1 MRRVPLPFAIF
12 YEILLIILSFT
23 FPPLWIYAIINAIPL
38 VVSFGKYEYENHED
52 FEKFI
57 IPENTKAERELNKL
71 FYKNHKIR
79 LRYHYSS
86 STKKNKLQANEYFY
100 QDICTSIYNKA
111 DIKKYISNKII
122 IDKNIFNIF
131 QEFSL
136 NYKYPP
142 ENLIQTINI
151 LDNQIRFLIV
161 IFELYNIE
169 IFEKNYDYKTKIIE
183 AKNYDYITKIIEAK
197 NSKKFWL
204 NYLLSSLVSI
214 NDLLNMNIKATSISD
229 ENRTNVYATI
239 KLLEE
244 NTNFSLTVCLLYF
257 EELNDAQIKKIN

>member
-1 MRRVPLPFAIF
+1 MKRVPLPFAIF
-12 YEILLIILSFT
+12 YEISLIILSFT

-38 VVSFGKYEYENHED
+38 VFSFGKYEYENHEG

-57 IPENTKAERELNKL
+57 IPEDTNAKKELNKL

-79 LRYHYSS
+79 LRYYYSGT
-86 STKKNKLQANEYFY
+86 TKKNKLQANEFFY
-100 QDICTSIYNKA
+100 RDICTSIYDKVG
-111 DIKKYISNKII
+111 IKKYISNKI
-122 IDKNIFNIF
+122 KTNKYIFKVF
-131 QEFSL
+131 QEFSV
-136 NYKYPP
+136 NYEYPP

-169 IFEKNYDYKTKIIE
+169 IFEKNYDYKTKIVE
-183 AKNYDYITKIIEAK
+183 EK

-204 NYLLSSLVSI
+204 NYLLFSIVSI

-229 ENRTNVYATI
+229 ENRTNVYVTI

-244 NTNFSLTVCLLYF
+244 NINFSLTHCLLYF
-257 EELNDAQIKKIN
+257 EELNDTQIKKIK